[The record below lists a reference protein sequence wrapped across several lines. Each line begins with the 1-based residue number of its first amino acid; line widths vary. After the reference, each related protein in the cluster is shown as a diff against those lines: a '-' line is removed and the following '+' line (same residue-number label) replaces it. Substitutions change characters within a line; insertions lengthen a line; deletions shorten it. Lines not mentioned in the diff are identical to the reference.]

1 MAGDLG
7 LSPTAYVVLGL
18 VSIRPVTGYDLT
30 GYAQRSIG
38 NFFPLTRSH
47 IYTELDRLHRLGLL
61 EATQTEQQNAP
72 TKRTYEITLS
82 GRAEMQAWLEDTELR
97 EERTRSLFLVR
108 VFFGDRTSPERLA
121 ALLDEFESAARARRD
136 RLAAVADRLADRPGS
151 VFRRSTAVFGLR
163 REEANLQWVAEMRP
177 ALLAASAAGTL
188 TCGDG

>member
-1 MAGDLG
+1 MAAEPG
-7 LSPTAYVVLGL
+7 LSATAYVVLGL

-30 GYAQRSIG
+30 SYAQRSIG

-82 GRAEMQAWLEDTELR
+82 GRAQMQAWLEDPELR
-97 EERTRSLFLVR
+97 EDRTRSMFLVR
-108 VFFGDRTSPERLA
+108 IFFGDRTTPERLTT
-121 ALLDEFESAARARRD
+121 LLDEFESAAQARRD
-136 RLAAVADRLADRPGS
+136 RLAALVERLADRPEA
-151 VFRRSTAVFGLR
+151 VFRRATAVFGLR
-163 REEANLQWVAEMRP
+163 REEANLHWVAEMRP